1 MTRPAPARCPAGYTM
16 LELVVVMVLVAVLA
30 ATAMP
35 SFTAAVGM
43 RDQAWHDAALSAVR
57 LARATAM
64 SHRRVVCLTFSANT
78 VSLAIATANPAVNC
92 NASLVGPDGT
102 ATFASSA
109 NSSATTVVQQ
119 GGVAYNSA
127 IYFQPDGRVTTDLS
141 GGNVGQWTIAMTGA
155 TTVVLEGITG
165 YAR

>member
-1 MTRPAPARCPAGYTM
+1 
-16 LELVVVMVLVAVLA
+16 
-30 ATAMP
+30 
-35 SFTAAVGM
+35 
-43 RDQAWHDAALSAVR
+43 
-57 LARATAM
+57 
-64 SHRRVVCLTFSANT
+64 VVCLTFSANT
-78 VSLAIATANPAVNC
+78 VSLAIATANPAVSC

-127 IYFQPDGRVTTDLS
+127 IYFQPDGRVTTDLG